1 MIVRTV
7 LYAAGAAA
15 ALGASV
21 IAWTSDRDADAPIA
35 AAPTSAPLDGASLFH
50 AKGCATCHN
59 GPDSGASFSSEFPDL
74 SHAPSWAATRVP
86 GMSASEYITQSI
98 RDPIAVISPEF
109 QSGVGPT
116 AGMPTLA
123 LSDAEVAA
131 LVEYLLAP

>member
-1 MIVRTV
+1 VIARTV
-7 LYAAGAAA
+7 LYAVGAAA

-21 IAWTSDRDADAPIA
+21 LAWTSDRTTDAPLA
-35 AAPTSAPLDGASLFH
+35 AAPGSAPPDGASLFH

-59 GPDSGASFSSEFPDL
+59 GPDSGAGISEFPDL
-74 SHAPSWAATRVP
+74 SDAAAWAATRVP
-86 GMSASEYITQSI
+86 GMSANDYIAQSI
-98 RDPIAVISPEF
+98 RDPIAVISPQF
-109 QSGVGPT
+109 HSGGGPT

>member
-1 MIVRTV
+1 VIVRTV

-21 IAWTSDRDADAPIA
+21 LAWTSDRGADAPIA
-35 AAPTSAPLDGASLFH
+35 AAPSSEPLDGASLFH

-59 GPDSGASFSSEFPDL
+59 GPDSGASFSEFPDL
-74 SHAPSWAATRVP
+74 SRAPSWAATRVP
-86 GMSASEYITQSI
+86 GMSPSEYITQSI
-98 RDPIAVISPEF
+98 RDPIAVISPQF